1 MYNKISSIILN
12 SSKSSGFSNVF
23 IAQPD
28 SLKEGLA
35 GKAFVIAEIGAKKTD
50 AKKIFDFLIRSLDEN
65 YYEDEKIL
73 LRDKIEGLKVENIF
87 EAAISKTNKG
97 LSDFLS
103 TEKIKV
109 NPAMTNISLGVI
121 YENKLYFSTY
131 GRNRAF
137 LVYKHK
143 DQFEIINVEANAS
156 EVDSGRKDLSASG
169 ASLFFSSV
177 ISGEIPVASY
187 FIFTSEALPEYI
199 SNKDLISI
207 ITKLPPIVA
216 AEQIKNV
223 LGKINSFVPFLGI
236 IIKNTTGL
244 DKQELYDEVEENL
257 NAHGSISSLNYTE
270 EKTERMLEPAGLINF
285 SKIYKN
291 LQRRLKKKLKPES
304 KISNKIYKSNQEEID
319 TPVSSAI
326 EVGKVNSLKSIRSDS
341 FLVKE
346 KMFFKKRPNFFNF
359 NLKKVFSSF
368 IKIFNV
374 SYLKAVFINLKRRF
388 FSLEKRNRLLLS
400 GLAAGLL
407 ILIISISLTGWLKKQ
422 EALRAEYNNLVSA
435 IEEKK
440 EKIESSLLYENEE
453 GAKTN
458 LEEAKDLL
466 SYLPRDKKNQEELY
480 KELAE
485 SLNNQEDKIRKIIK
499 IDNLE
504 KVNDLS
510 GLSVDSLVLAKGNL
524 YAASENKIYKIK
536 PQSSEVEIID
546 VLEASNL
553 TKSYFDGQNTIYYFD
568 LGKLFKFNISNSQV
582 SSVAIN
588 SEIQSEALSY
598 KIYSNNLYILTNQ
611 EIFKSLLSGGSYT
624 TKNKWLKSEVD
635 LSLASDFYIPN
646 DGNIYVLNND
656 GQIIK
661 LRSGNKINDYKSA
674 VIEPTIQ
681 NDNRLIISDNN
692 VYSLDS
698 LAKRLLVRDLEKG
711 SLLSQYQLDSLSS
724 LQDFAIDEESRV
736 AYILDG
742 EAVYKINLQ

>member
-50 AKKIFDFLIRSLDEN
+50 AKKIFDFLIKSLDEN

-87 EAAISKTNKG
+87 EAAVSKTNKG
-97 LSDFLS
+97 LSEFLS

-137 LVYKHK
+137 LIYKHK

-156 EVDSGRKDLSASG
+156 EVDSGRKELSTSG

-177 ISGEIPVASY
+177 ISGEVPVASY

-291 LQRRLKKKLKPES
+291 LKRQLKKKFKSES
-304 KISNKIYKSNQEEID
+304 KLNSKIYKPDQGETD
-319 TPVSSAI
+319 TPAPLVV
-326 EVGKVNSLKSIRSDS
+326 EVGRVNSLKSVRNDS

-346 KMFFKKRPNFFNF
+346 KMFFKKRPSFFNF
-359 NLKKVFSSF
+359 NLKKIFSGF
-368 IKIFNV
+368 VKIFNI
-374 SYLKAVFINLKRRF
+374 SYLKSVFLNLKGRF
-388 FSLEKRNRLLLS
+388 FGLEKRNRFLLS

-422 EALRAEYNNLVSA
+422 EASRAEYDNLISA

-453 GAKTN
+453 GAKNN

-466 SYLPRDKKNQEELY
+466 NYLPRDKKSQEALY

-485 SLNNQEDKIRKIIK
+485 SLNNQEDKIRKVIK

-524 YAASENKIYKIK
+524 YAASENKIYYIT
-536 PQSSEVEIID
+536 PQSSEVEIIA
-546 VLEASNL
+546 VPEASNL
-553 TKSYFDGQNTIYYFD
+553 TKPYFDGQNTIYYFD
-568 LGKLFKFNISNSQV
+568 SGKLFKFNISNFQISNIE
-582 SSVAIN
+582 IN

-598 KIYSNNLYILTNQ
+598 KIYSNNLYTLTNQ
-611 EIFKSLLSGGSYT
+611 EIFKSSLSGGSYIA
-624 TKNKWLKSEVD
+624 KNKWLKSEID
-635 LSLASDFYIPN
+635 LSLASDFYIPA
-646 DGNIYVLNND
+646 DGNIYVLKNN
-656 GQIIK
+656 GQILK
-661 LRSGNKINDYKSA
+661 LRSGNNINDYGSV

-681 NDNRLIISDNN
+681 NDNRLIISGNN
-692 VYSLDS
+692 IYSLDS
-698 LAKRLLVRDLEKG
+698 SAKRLLVRDLEKG
-711 SLLSQYQLDSLSS
+711 RLLGQYQLDSLSS
-724 LQDFAIDEESRV
+724 LQDFAIDDEGRV
-736 AYILDG
+736 GYILDG